1 MSLSCW
7 DEGSDSD
14 HVRGVNRDT
23 WLVGHCKILAW
34 QRAKLPRYGRE
45 GAVEVR
51 PFPAKKRLRVSEAQG
66 LSGEAMK
73 GNPTTTV
80 ILRVDES
87 KSSLRTSE
95 ELTEPPYITSGD
107 PIFSKRRDS
116 PGMSSDPSVD
126 AKKPPFIGLWLKAMR
141 VPFLQATFVPI
152 ILGGVI
158 AWETLHVFNWNTFLL
173 TLLGA
178 SLIQIASN
186 MFNDYF
192 DFKSGND
199 LQVRHQNPFAGGG
212 RILTAGLIKPSTHLI
227 VSTSCLILGSLIG
240 FYLIF
245 QLGLYQL
252 FWFGLIGVVSTYFYV
267 GPPFKLAYRGV
278 GEFLVGVNF
287 GPVMTLGAYY
297 VQTGSLASATVPLL
311 ASIPVGLL
319 IAAVLWINEF
329 PDMDADKAV
338 GKKTLVLRLGYLRSV
353 AVYVGLLAASYLLLL
368 LYAVLKVFV
377 SFQITSF
384 ATLIALFSLP
394 FALKAVRILRANYK
408 DPHAIIPANANTII
422 LHLAFGLLAIV
433 GFVIGGFAGL

>member
-1 MSLSCW
+1 MAS
-7 DEGSDSD
+7 
-14 HVRGVNRDT
+14 
-23 WLVGHCKILAW
+23 I
-34 QRAKLPRYGRE
+34 
-45 GAVEVR
+45 
-51 PFPAKKRLRVSEAQG
+51 
-66 LSGEAMK
+66 
-73 GNPTTTV
+73 
-80 ILRVDES
+80 
-87 KSSLRTSE
+87 
-95 ELTEPPYITSGD
+95 
-107 PIFSKRRDS
+107 
-116 PGMSSDPSVD
+116 PSID
-126 AKKPPFIGLWLKAMR
+126 AKKPPFIGSWLKAMR

-158 AWETLHVFNWNTFLL
+158 AWETLHVFNWETFLL

-199 LQVRHQNPFAGGG
+199 FQVRHQNPFAGGG
-212 RILTAGLIKPSTHLI
+212 LILSSCLIKSSTHLI

-252 FWFGLIGVVSTYFYV
+252 FWFGLIGVISTYFYV

-278 GEFLVGVNF
+278 GEFLVGLNF

-353 AVYVGLLAASYLLLL
+353 AVYVGLLATSYFLLI
-368 LYAVLKVFV
+368 LYALLEIF
-377 SFQITSF
+377 SPGITSL
-384 ATLIALFSLP
+384 TSLIALLSLP
-394 FALKAVRILRANYK
+394 FALKAIRILRANYK
-408 DPHAIIPANANTII
+408 DPHAIIPANANTIF
-422 LHLAFGLLAIV
+422 LHLSFGVLAIL
-433 GFVIGGFAGL
+433 GFAIGAALG